1 MATPQLTPLEDK
13 AWQGFLYL
21 HDRLWREIEAELEGA
36 GVSMAEY
43 SVLALLAKA
52 GRAGMRMSEL
62 AQRRVMS
69 TGGFSRLTD
78 RLQQRGLVERQ
89 RASDDGRGY
98 VVVLTSDGRS
108 LLRRAWRTHYA
119 ELRRL
124 FLDRLDETDLA
135 DLARI
140 WERLDPQWAQEHEVG
155 G

>member
-13 AWQGFLYL
+13 AWQGFLYV
-21 HDRLWREIEAELEGA
+21 HDRIWRELEAGLESL

-43 SVLALLAKA
+43 SVLALLARS
-52 GRAGMRMSEL
+52 GRSGMRMAEL

-78 RLQQRGLVERQ
+78 RLQQRGLVERR
-89 RASDDGRGY
+89 RATEDGRGY
-98 VVVLTSDGRS
+98 VVVLTPSGRT
-108 LLRRAWRTHYA
+108 LLRRVWRTHYA

-124 FLDRLDETDLA
+124 FLDRLDDGDLA

>member
-1 MATPQLTPLEDK
+1 MATPELTPLEDK

-21 HDRLWREIEAELEGA
+21 HDRLWREIEAELEGV

-43 SVLALLAKA
+43 SVLALLARA

-78 RLQQRGLVERQ
+78 RLQQRGLVERR

-98 VVVLTSDGRS
+98 VVVLTGAGRT
-108 LLRRAWRTHYA
+108 LLRKAWRTHYA
-119 ELRRL
+119 ELRRM
-124 FLDRLDETDLA
+124 FLDRLDDGDLA

-140 WERLDPQWAQEHEVG
+140 WERLDPQWAQEHDAG
-155 G
+155 S